1 MSDPEVA
8 KRLSLLDAEMRDQR
22 KCLRSKDSSWQSLRH
37 EKRRTAQLQPQHF
50 VGGKRKRRAVEA
62 RLFDGVGLVLGGFA
76 GCDLV
81 AG

>member
-1 MSDPEVA
+1 MKSGG
-8 KRLSLLDAEMRDQR
+8 QR
-22 KCLRSKDSSWQSLRH
+22 SFSRNILW
-37 EKRRTAQLQPQHF
+37 
-50 VGGKRKRRAVEA
+50 GGKRKRRAVEA